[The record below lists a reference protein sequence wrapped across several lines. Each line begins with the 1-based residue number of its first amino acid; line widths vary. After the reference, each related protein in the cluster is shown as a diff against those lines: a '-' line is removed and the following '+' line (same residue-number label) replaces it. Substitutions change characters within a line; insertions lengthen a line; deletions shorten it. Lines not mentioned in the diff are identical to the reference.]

1 MNDSVRKYSIRA
13 ILRRCFASSHKSF
26 VMAAASAA
34 AAQPAAAQLDR
45 QAVLRVTK
53 MLSSQEQLLSVT
65 LVNKIIYFKYVLG
78 AMLIL

>member
-1 MNDSVRKYSIRA
+1 
-13 ILRRCFASSHKSF
+13 
-26 VMAAASAA
+26 MAAASAA